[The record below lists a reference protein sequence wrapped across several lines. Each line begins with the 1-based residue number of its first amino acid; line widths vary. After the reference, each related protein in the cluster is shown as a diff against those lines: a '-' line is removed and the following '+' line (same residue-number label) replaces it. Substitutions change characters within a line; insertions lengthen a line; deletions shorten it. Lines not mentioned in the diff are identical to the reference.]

1 MAKKAQQITKKA
13 VSHPSSSS
21 TSGTLVDDLNNQ
33 GQQIDVARNLAIV
46 NGILPNDVNHLK
58 RQHKLCL
65 QDGLIL

>member
-46 NGILPNDVNHLK
+46 NGIVP
-58 RQHKLCL
+58 
-65 QDGLIL
+65 